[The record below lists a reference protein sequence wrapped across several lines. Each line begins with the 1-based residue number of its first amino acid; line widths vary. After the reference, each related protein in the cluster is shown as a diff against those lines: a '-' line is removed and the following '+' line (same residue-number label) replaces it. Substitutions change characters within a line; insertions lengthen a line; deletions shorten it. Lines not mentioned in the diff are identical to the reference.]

1 MTGIAAAD
9 PFSLAGLFSLAG
21 RVAIVTGATSGI
33 GLATAELLASAGATT
48 VLTGLAADGPDGVA
62 SRLAGEGH
70 SIEGLPI
77 EGLPCDVTDE
87 TELEHLVDTTV
98 ARHGRIDV
106 VVCNAGVALDT
117 GPHTTSTDEQLDRM
131 FDIHVRSVLRLANL
145 VLPGMAAHGGGAFIV
160 MSSIAGLRGNQVIGL
175 YGMTKAAN
183 AQLVRN
189 LAVQWG
195 ARNIRVN
202 AISPGIIDTG
212 FARPITGDPETARR
226 RLARTPLGRFGAP
239 RHVAGTVLWLASE
252 AGAFVTG
259 QNIVVDGGTL
269 IND

>member
-1 MTGIAAAD
+1 VTD
-9 PFSLAGLFSLAG
+9 EVQLANL
-21 RVAIVTGATSGI
+21 V
-33 GLATAELLASAGATT
+33 ATT
-48 VLTGLAADGPDGVA
+48 V
-62 SRLAGEGH
+62 E
-70 SIEGLPI
+70 
-77 EGLPCDVTDE
+77 
-87 TELEHLVDTTV
+87 
-98 ARHGRIDV
+98 RHGRIDV
-106 VVCNAGVALDT
+106 VVANAGVALDT
-117 GPHTTSTDEQLDRM
+117 GPHTTSTDTQLDAM

-145 VLPGMAAHGGGAFIV
+145 VLPGMAQRRDGVFIV

-195 ARNIRVN
+195 DRNIRVN
-202 AISPGIIDTG
+202 AVSPGVIETG
-212 FARPITGDPETARR
+212 FARPITGDAAVAER
-226 RLARTPLGRFGAP
+226 RLARTPLRRFGAP